1 MPGGDKR
8 GPAGLGPTTARTAD
22 CGAGSPAP
30 EYLNLVPRRGR
41 GRGRRMSGG
50 GGRGVRK
57 GRGQGR
63 GTGRGTGMTPSSG
76 APPPQIGKEDMS
88 APTTPPPP
96 SRSSNDQELKAL
108 KAQARAIE
116 LELRT
121 TNEKVSQMQTGGRR
135 PSSLVAAVDIARC
148 AGCGAR
154 AAVCPM
160 GAITID
166 AAASIETSRCTGC
179 GLCVDECPQEAITLK
194 SEESMKASDAPK
206 KLGRNLLEPCAP

>member
-1 MPGGDKR
+1 MPGGDKK
-8 GPAGLGPTTARTAD
+8 GPAGLGPTTARTAG
-22 CGAGSPAP
+22 CGAGCPAP
-30 EYLNLVPRRGR
+30 GYLNLAPRRGFWGRGRGR

-76 APPPQIGKEDMS
+76 AAPLPQIGKEDMS

-108 KAQARAIE
+108 KAQSLAIE
-116 LELRT
+116 LELRG
-121 TNEKVSQMQTGGRR
+121 TNEKASQMQAGGLC
-135 PSSLVAAVDIARC
+135 PSSLVAVVDIARC
-148 AGCGAR
+148 AGCGAC
-154 AAVCPM
+154 AAVCPT

-194 SEESMKASDAPK
+194 
-206 KLGRNLLEPCAP
+206 RV